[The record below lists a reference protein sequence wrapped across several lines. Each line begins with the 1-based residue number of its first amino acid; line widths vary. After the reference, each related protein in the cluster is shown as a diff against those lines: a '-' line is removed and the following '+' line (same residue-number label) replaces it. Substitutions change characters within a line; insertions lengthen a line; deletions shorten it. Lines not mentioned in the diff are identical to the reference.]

1 MPDESKALIE
11 QLQTTSYG
19 EMVSAIETFMQAHVR
34 FARETEISNNH
45 VAAVQQLDTALA
57 ATRGRS
63 DLRLG

>member
-19 EMVSAIETFMQAHVR
+19 EMAPAIETFMQAHVR
-34 FARETEISNNH
+34 FARETEISNNL

-57 ATRGRS
+57 ETRGRS